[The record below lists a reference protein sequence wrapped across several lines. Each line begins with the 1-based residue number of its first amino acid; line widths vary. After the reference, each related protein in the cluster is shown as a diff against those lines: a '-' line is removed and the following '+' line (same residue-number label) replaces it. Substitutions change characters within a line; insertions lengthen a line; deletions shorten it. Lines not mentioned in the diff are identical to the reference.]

1 MKPSILKMPT
11 HYLLAL
17 VVSFLLCSTPN
28 IQAQTASPA
37 VMQMVQGELDKRGL
51 TEDEA
56 RTALLK
62 EGIDLESISTAE
74 LPQYKTRVTTIL
86 DQLEK
91 DKKAGKTTTQSQL
104 PTGQPINKN
113 VGATPTNTVVT
124 PTGQVDNNGNQLT
137 IPTPVTPRTTP
148 EEAAAEA
155 TQKVR
160 QAEAAK
166 DTAGLK
172 IYGHSLFTDKSLD
185 IFRTTDGAQAPDT
198 YVLGEGD
205 EIHISIFGASQTDI
219 QQRIAPDGSIQ
230 PAGVSK
236 LFLKGLTLAQAREVI
251 KKNLSASYLFRSDQL
266 AVTIVTARTI
276 MVNVFGEAKITGGF
290 SLSALN
296 SAFNALSV
304 AGGPSEIGSVRAIQ
318 LIRGNSR
325 RTIDLYAFM
334 NDPAEQF
341 KFGLQ
346 NNDILFIPI
355 IKKLVSIEGAVKRP
369 MSYEMLPNE
378 TLTDLINFAGGLKM
392 NVFPDFVQL
401 QRFVDGE
408 EVLMEY
414 NLKEVRSGKEKVQL
428 LNGDIVRIKSI
439 GKPMDQYVDVEG
451 SVYYPGRFDLLSNSS
466 VSRLLKNAKPNYQAK
481 TDILLIERTRPDS
494 TIEILTVPFPDS
506 KKKETDFA
514 LQPKDRVRILDQASY
529 RDVDT
534 ISVSGHVRKP
544 FERKLG
550 LNDRITVKQAIELAG
565 GLKTSAYPVAYI
577 FRRNL
582 FNPVEMKYI
591 RIELDQAD
599 NIELQPGDNLNI
611 YDNVTY
617 TNVGEL
623 RVFGAVKTPKSFT
636 YDPSMNVRD
645 LLTNAGGFAVGAA
658 FNRVE
663 VFRTVLSPTA
673 KARLDMITLK
683 VDSNYQVVSP
693 VNFTLQPYDQLVVRM
708 TPEFTLG
715 RTIELNGQV
724 KYPGVYV
731 LESKQTRLSDVVK
744 MAGGLLRDADPY
756 GAKMFRTYKNRGQI
770 SMNVK
775 KAMHHVGNNAQ
786 DPILFEG
793 DIININRLE
802 NTVTIYE
809 TGTRMAQY
817 STELQTDSIKNMVF
831 QGTKS
836 AAWYIRNFAGGFQK
850 NADRN
855 SVTVTLPNNQMICTK
870 RFLIFFNNYPTVQSG
885 ATITMKMDVE
895 RVYKDSQPK
904 EKYDWESTLSKS
916 LATLM
921 STLSIILLLQRL

>member
-1 MKPSILKMPT
+1 MKASILKVPT

-17 VVSFLLCSTPN
+17 VVSFLLCSTPT
-28 IQAQTASPA
+28 IQAQTTSPV
-37 VMQMVQGELDKRGL
+37 VMQMVTTELNKRGL
-51 TEDEA
+51 TEEEA

-62 EGIDLESISTAE
+62 EGIDLESIPTAE

-86 DQLEK
+86 DKLEK
-91 DKKAGKTTTQSQL
+91 DKKAGKTGTQAQS
-104 PTGQPINKN
+104 PIGQPININ
-113 VGATPTNTVVT
+113 VGATPTTNPVT
-124 PTGQVDNNGNQLT
+124 TGQVDSNGNQLT
-137 IPTPVTPRTTP
+137 MPTPVAPVTTP

-155 TQKVR
+155 TQKVW
-160 QAEAAK
+160 QAQAAK
-166 DTAGLK
+166 NTAGSN

-185 IFRTTDGAQAPDT
+185 IFRTTDGAQAPET

-205 EIHISIFGASQTDI
+205 EVHISIFGASQTDI

-236 LFLKGLTLAQAREVI
+236 LFLKGLTLSQAREVI
-251 KKNLSASYLFRSDQL
+251 KKNLSVSYLFRSDQL

-276 MVNVFGEAKITGGF
+276 MVNVFGETKITGGF

-296 SAFNALSV
+296 SALNALSV
-304 AGGPSEIGSVRAIQ
+304 AGGPSEIGSVRSIQ
-318 LIRGNSR
+318 LIRGNLR

-346 NNDILFIPI
+346 NNDIIFVPV

-369 MSYEMLPNE
+369 MFYEMLPNE
-378 TLTDLINFAGGLKM
+378 TLLDLINFAGGLKM

-428 LNGDIVRIKSI
+428 LNGDIVRIKAI

-514 LQPKDRVRILDQASY
+514 LQPKDRVRILDQVNY
-529 RDVDT
+529 RDIDT

-544 FERKLG
+544 FAQKLG
-550 LNDRITVKQAIELAG
+550 LNDRITVKQAIDMAG

-591 RIELDQAD
+591 RIELDQAA

-617 TNVGEL
+617 TNVGKL
-623 RVFGAVKTPKSFT
+623 NVFGAVKTPKGFT
-636 YDPSMNVRD
+636 YDPSMKVSD

-663 VFRTVLSPTA
+663 VFRTILSPTEKA
-673 KARLDMITLK
+673 KLEMISLT
-683 VDSNYQVVSP
+683 VDSNYQVVTP
-693 VNFTLQPYDQLVVRM
+693 ANFTLQPYDQIVVRM

-724 KYPGVYV
+724 KYPGTYV
-731 LESKQTRLSDVVK
+731 LESKQTRLSDIVK
-744 MAGGLLRDADPY
+744 KAGGLLSDADPF

-802 NTVTIYE
+802 NTVSIYE

-817 STELQTDSIKNMVF
+817 STERQSDSIKNMVF

-855 SVTVTLPNNQMICTK
+855 SVTVTLPNNQMVSTK

-885 ATITMKMDVE
+885 SAITMKMDIE
-895 RVYKDSQPK
+895 KVYKDAQPK

-916 LATLM
+916 LSTLM
-921 STLSIILLLQRL
+921 STLSIILLMQKL